1 MHASYQLPSDI
12 PRDFSYSVIEGRG
25 SVLGK
30 HMKPLRKQQYRVFC
44 FAKNRNVMKKRSLD
58 VFKYVCTVNSVTGY
72 EQLPA
77 CDAVVSVFNRST

>member
-1 MHASYQLPSDI
+1 
-12 PRDFSYSVIEGRG
+12 
-25 SVLGK
+25 
-30 HMKPLRKQQYRVFC
+30 
-44 FAKNRNVMKKRSLD
+44 MKKRSLD